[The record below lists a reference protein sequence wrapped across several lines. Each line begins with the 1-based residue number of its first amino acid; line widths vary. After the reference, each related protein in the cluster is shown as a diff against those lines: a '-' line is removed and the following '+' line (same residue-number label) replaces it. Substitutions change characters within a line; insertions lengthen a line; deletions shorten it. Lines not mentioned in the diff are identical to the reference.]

1 MDRQHEGRS
10 ESEKCGHRSCGV
22 GDSGQKEVK
31 TDHQPHRQ
39 QRSDKQEQ
47 ENEGLLRLAVY

>member
-1 MDRQHEGRS
+1 MDSQHEGRS
-10 ESEKCGHRSCGV
+10 ESEECGHRSCGV